1 MRKFR
6 SYIFLGILTLLFLFL
21 GYCAVGG
28 CSGSGEKDT
37 VKAIIKKVDL
47 MVCHNDPPQFRTAFE
62 YMDSCV
68 NEDSKLLNDNE
79 FQKKY
84 YSLKSIVKILNND

>member
-6 SYIFLGILTLLFLFL
+6 SYIFLGILTLLFLVL

-28 CSGSGEKDT
+28 CSDSGEKET

-47 MVCHNDPPQFRTAFE
+47 MVLPKDPPQFTTAYE
-62 YMDSCV
+62 YMDSCLA
-68 NEDSKLLNDNE
+68 EDRQLLNDKE
-79 FQKKY
+79 FEKKY